1 MHVGAHN
8 LLINASSS
16 NLQESMLDGFLFKS
30 NHELE
35 LNSYKV
41 TIIVTIELNVNS
53 IHYSKAVE
61 KPIFVLNQTTRYS
74 ELAQAME

>member
-1 MHVGAHN
+1 MLWIEN
-8 LLINASSS
+8 ITPNIRKISIKLLMNI
-16 NLQESMLDGFLFKS
+16 QTRFKS

-53 IHYSKAVE
+53 IHYS
-61 KPIFVLNQTTRYS
+61 
-74 ELAQAME
+74 M